1 MRVKICGVTTVS
13 DARFIENAGCDALGV
28 VISAES
34 KRNVTLERAEEIF
47 DALGPFISRVVVTH
61 TKSSDE
67 LNEITALNPTAL
79 QISTGLKIPENF
91 KGRVIRVVEN
101 GSDIPK
107 DCDAVIIDES
117 RGEGTPFN
125 LSFAKK
131 TAQNSIVPVILAGGL
146 NSGNV
151 ARAIE
156 EIKPYA
162 VDVCSG
168 VEEKPGIKNR
178 FEVLE
183 FLRACG
189 KMPGVKLK
197 DKYVS

>member
-1 MRVKICGVTTVS
+1 MKICGVTTVS

-28 VISAES
+28 VMSAES
-34 KRNVTLERAEEIF
+34 KRNISLKQAEEIF
-47 DALGPFISRVVVTH
+47 DALGPFMSRVVVTH
-61 TKSSDE
+61 TQSADE
-67 LNEITALNPTAL
+67 LDEILSLNPTAL
-79 QISTGLKIPENF
+79 QISTGLKIPETF
-91 KGRVIRVVEN
+91 KGRVIRVIEK

-107 DCDAVIIDES
+107 DCDALIIDES

-131 TAQNSIVPVILAGGL
+131 IAQNSTVPVILAGGL
-146 NSGNV
+146 NSINV
-151 ARAIE
+151 AHAIE
-156 EIKPYA
+156 EVKPYA

-189 KMPGVKLK
+189 KMPALKLK
-197 DKYVS
+197 EKYVS